1 MKVLNY
7 GSLNIDYVYSLD
19 HFVKRGETISS
30 DSLDIFPGG
39 KGLNQSLALGRAG
52 AKVFHAGAIGKDG
65 MFLLDLLKNSG
76 IQIEHVRVLEGV
88 QTGTAIIQK
97 EKSGDNCIILY
108 SGANHEIS
116 EKDIEETFQ
125 NFSEGD
131 VLILQ
136 NEINAIGRI
145 MEEAHQKGM
154 QIILNPSP
162 MNESI
167 FQLPLEF
174 VHYFILNE
182 IEAAQILKLD
192 LVTVENAEKIVREL
206 HQRYPQSKIVL
217 TLGAEGSLYFDGE
230 LLLRQ
235 NAYKVKVVD
244 TTAAGDTFTGY
255 FVAGIL
261 NGDSVKT
268 AMERATHAAA
278 IAISRLGAAPS
289 IPYAKE
295 L

>member
-145 MEEAHQKGM
+145 MEEARQKGM
-154 QIILNPSP
+154 QILLNPST

-235 NAYKVKVVD
+235 NAYKAKVVD

>member
-131 VLILQ
+131 VLMLQ

-235 NAYKVKVVD
+235 NAYKAKVVD

>member
-1 MKVLNY
+1 M
-7 GSLNIDYVYSLD
+7 
-19 HFVKRGETISS
+19 
-30 DSLDIFPGG
+30 
-39 KGLNQSLALGRAG
+39 
-52 AKVFHAGAIGKDG
+52 
-65 MFLLDLLKNSG
+65 
-76 IQIEHVRVLEGV
+76 
-88 QTGTAIIQK
+88 
-97 EKSGDNCIILY
+97 
-108 SGANHEIS
+108 
-116 EKDIEETFQ
+116 
-125 NFSEGD
+125 
-131 VLILQ
+131 LILQ

-192 LVTVENAEKIVREL
+192 LVNVENAENIVREL

-217 TLGAEGSLYFDGE
+217 TLGEEGSLYFDGE

-235 NAYKVKVVD
+235 NAYKAKVVD

-261 NGDSVKT
+261 NGDSVKK
-268 AMERATHAAA
+268 AMDSATRAAA
-278 IAISRLGAAPS
+278 IAISRMGAAPS
-289 IPYAKE
+289 IPYAE
-295 L
+295 EV

>member
-76 IQIEHVRVLEGV
+76 IQVEHVRVLEGV

-97 EKSGDNCIILY
+97 EKNGDNCIILY

-235 NAYKVKVVD
+235 NAYKAKVVD

>member
-145 MEEAHQKGM
+145 MEEARQKGM

-235 NAYKVKVVD
+235 NAYKAKVVD

-295 L
+295 V

>member
-235 NAYKVKVVD
+235 NAYKAKVVD

-261 NGDSVKT
+261 NEDSVKT

>member
-1 MKVLNY
+1 M
-7 GSLNIDYVYSLD
+7 
-19 HFVKRGETISS
+19 
-30 DSLDIFPGG
+30 
-39 KGLNQSLALGRAG
+39 
-52 AKVFHAGAIGKDG
+52 FHAGAIGKDG

-235 NAYKVKVVD
+235 NAYKAKVVD

>member
-76 IQIEHVRVLEGV
+76 IQIEHVRVLEEV

-97 EKSGDNCIILY
+97 EKNGDNCIILY

-116 EKDIEETFQ
+116 EKDIEETFR

-235 NAYKVKVVD
+235 NAYKAKVVD

>member
-76 IQIEHVRVLEGV
+76 IQIEHIRVLEGV

-235 NAYKVKVVD
+235 NAYKAKVVD

-255 FVAGIL
+255 FVACIL

>member
-97 EKSGDNCIILY
+97 EKNGDNCIILY

-235 NAYKVKVVD
+235 NAYKAKVVD

-261 NGDSVKT
+261 NEDSVIT

>member
-1 MKVLNY
+1 MNVLNY

-235 NAYKVKVVD
+235 NAYKAKVVD

>member
-88 QTGTAIIQK
+88 QTGTAIIKK

-145 MEEAHQKGM
+145 MEEARQKGM

-235 NAYKVKVVD
+235 NAYKAKVVD

-255 FVAGIL
+255 FVACIL

>member
-235 NAYKVKVVD
+235 NAYKAKVVD

-289 IPYAKE
+289 IPYAE
-295 L
+295 EV

>member
-97 EKSGDNCIILY
+97 EKNGDNCIILY

-235 NAYKVKVVD
+235 NAYKAKVVD

-295 L
+295 V

>member
-97 EKSGDNCIILY
+97 EKNGDNCIILY

-235 NAYKVKVVD
+235 NAYKAKVVD

-261 NGDSVKT
+261 NEDSVKT

>member
-97 EKSGDNCIILY
+97 EKNGDNCIILY

-235 NAYKVKVVD
+235 NAYKAKVVD

-289 IPYAKE
+289 IPYDKE
-295 L
+295 V

>member
-206 HQRYPQSKIVL
+206 HQRDPQSKIVL

-235 NAYKVKVVD
+235 NAYKAKVVD

>member
-192 LVTVENAEKIVREL
+192 LVTVEKAEKIVREL

-235 NAYKVKVVD
+235 NAYKAKVVD

>member
-52 AKVFHAGAIGKDG
+52 AKVFHAGVIGKDG

-235 NAYKVKVVD
+235 NAYKAKVVD

>member
-145 MEEAHQKGM
+145 MEEARQKGM

-235 NAYKVKVVD
+235 NAYKAKVVD

>member
-65 MFLLDLLKNSG
+65 IFLLDLLKNSA
-76 IQIEHVRVLEGV
+76 INTEYVRVLEGT

-97 EKSGDNCIILY
+97 EKNGDNCIILY

-192 LVTVENAEKIVREL
+192 LVNVENAENIVREL

-235 NAYKVKVVD
+235 NAYKAKVVD

-261 NGDSVKT
+261 NGDSVKK
-268 AMERATHAAA
+268 AMDSATRAAA
-278 IAISRLGAAPS
+278 IAISRMGAAPS
-289 IPYAKE
+289 IPYAE
-295 L
+295 EV

>member
-7 GSLNIDYVYSLD
+7 GSLNIEYVDSLD

-145 MEEAHQKGM
+145 MEEARQKGM

-235 NAYKVKVVD
+235 NAYKAKVVD

>member
-167 FQLPLEF
+167 LQLPLEF

-235 NAYKVKVVD
+235 NAYKAKVVD

>member
-65 MFLLDLLKNSG
+65 IFLLDLLKNSA
-76 IQIEHVRVLEGV
+76 INTEYVRVLEGT

-97 EKSGDNCIILY
+97 EKNGDNCIILY

-192 LVTVENAEKIVREL
+192 LVNVENAENIVREL

-235 NAYKVKVVD
+235 NAYKAKVVD

>member
-235 NAYKVKVVD
+235 NAYKAKVVD

-261 NGDSVKT
+261 N
-268 AMERATHAAA
+268 
-278 IAISRLGAAPS
+278 
-289 IPYAKE
+289 
-295 L
+295 

>member
-192 LVTVENAEKIVREL
+192 VVTVENAEKIVREL

-235 NAYKVKVVD
+235 NAYKAKVVD

>member
-65 MFLLDLLKNSG
+65 IFLLDLLKNSA
-76 IQIEHVRVLEGV
+76 INTEYVRVLEGT

-97 EKSGDNCIILY
+97 EKNGDNCIILY

-192 LVTVENAEKIVREL
+192 LVNVENAENIVREL

-235 NAYKVKVVD
+235 NAYKAKVVD

-295 L
+295 V

>member
-108 SGANHEIS
+108 SVANHEIS

-235 NAYKVKVVD
+235 NAYKAKVVD

>member
-145 MEEAHQKGM
+145 MEEARQKGM

-235 NAYKVKVVD
+235 NAYKAKVVD

-255 FVAGIL
+255 FVACIL

>member
-97 EKSGDNCIILY
+97 EKNGDNCIILY

-235 NAYKVKVVD
+235 NAYKAKVVD

-289 IPYAKE
+289 IPYTKE
-295 L
+295 V

>member
-7 GSLNIDYVYSLD
+7 GSLNIDYVYSLE

-235 NAYKVKVVD
+235 NAYKAKVVD

>member
-97 EKSGDNCIILY
+97 EKNGDNCIILY

-235 NAYKVKVVD
+235 NAYKAKVVD

>member
-52 AKVFHAGAIGKDG
+52 AKVFHAGAVGKDG

-97 EKSGDNCIILY
+97 EKNGDNCIILY

-162 MNESI
+162 MNERI

-235 NAYKVKVVD
+235 NAYKAKVVD

-295 L
+295 V